1 MKKLNLL
8 FLIVC
13 LIFSASQGLAQNKK
27 KDKEQQQQMANA
39 LITKDTIKFHPE
51 EVVIGGVYK
60 AGFRGIKSI
69 LDPQTRACVGH
80 YAYFK
85 TEKDL
90 KFMLFDTELKALK
103 TFDVPSSEKSGVG
116 SASYNGAYLA
126 FTVYDEAGKMR
137 IFALNINGDPISDK
151 SINYSAEFNTS
162 DLVPCVDDKGF
173 YLVSQVKE
181 DKQTGYTIYKYD
193 SAFQEQWKKDIMP
206 ESNGYI
212 IVEAAISDKGKLILV
227 QRTAKNVKFS
237 SSEAL
242 EPSLVCYDQNNGD
255 LLFKSPLYDKNF
267 LSVPN
272 QLIIDKENNI
282 VVAGEYYEGQ
292 KMKESNSDGVFIKK
306 LSPAGDELVYN
317 KVSWKEGVQKQL
329 AKTQL
334 SISGKNKVYIHKIA
348 LTEDG
353 GYQLIAET
361 FSVSAARKLL
371 SSAASLL
378 SLVNDN
384 SKYIADGVNN
394 ATYLEALI
402 SGRYIGEPTNN
413 EAPITI
419 NAQDFLILNFAS
431 DGQIEE
437 VSKVEKEYTKVFIY
451 NPYMYLG
458 GLKLAKLINEYG
470 YMDYAFTVK
479 AKDSDNEVL
488 ISNCANAK
496 DEYIG
501 TIWIKKGEEKKQHQL
516 LVERI
521 GYIPAADGKKEKKRK
536 VESVGL
542 TPGADGMMVIYFMC
556 KEDKSK
562 SGELHMFKET
572 IKM

>member
-1 MKKLNLL
+1 
-8 FLIVC
+8 
-13 LIFSASQGLAQNKK
+13 
-27 KDKEQQQQMANA
+27 
-39 LITKDTIKFHPE
+39 
-51 EVVIGGVYK
+51 
-60 AGFRGIKSI
+60 
-69 LDPQTRACVGH
+69 
-80 YAYFK
+80 
-85 TEKDL
+85 
-90 KFMLFDTELKALK
+90 
-103 TFDVPSSEKSGVG
+103 
-116 SASYNGAYLA
+116 
-126 FTVYDEAGKMR
+126 
-137 IFALNINGDPISDK
+137 
-151 SINYSAEFNTS
+151 
-162 DLVPCVDDKGF
+162 
-173 YLVSQVKE
+173 
-181 DKQTGYTIYKYD
+181 
-193 SAFQEQWKKDIMP
+193 
-206 ESNGYI
+206 
-212 IVEAAISDKGKLILV
+212 
-227 QRTAKNVKFS
+227 
-237 SSEAL
+237 
-242 EPSLVCYDQNNGD
+242 
-255 LLFKSPLYDKNF
+255 
-267 LSVPN
+267 
-272 QLIIDKENNI
+272 
-282 VVAGEYYEGQ
+282 
-292 KMKESNSDGVFIKK
+292 
-306 LSPAGDELVYN
+306 
-317 KVSWKEGVQKQL
+317 VSWKEGVQKQL

-384 SKYIADGVNN
+384 AKYIADGVNN

-431 DGQIEE
+431 DGQLEE
-437 VSKVEKEYTKVFIY
+437 VSKVEKDYTKVFIY